1 MNKNLEIK
9 IKLEDASHIN
19 SIRNSL
25 KQYSRSVEKQID
37 VYYKVRKGRLKL
49 RIINDKEGS
58 LILYKRAEKKGKR
71 ISHYIISKT
80 KDFRELDFI
89 LSRQFEILVKVI
101 KKREIFVS
109 KNVRVHLDKVSG
121 LGNFLEIEIIYSKL
135 LNAKKQMKE
144 LINLLHLDEKK
155 FIKNSYS
162 DMLK

>member
-9 IKLEDASHIN
+9 LKLENASHIN
-19 SIRNSL
+19 SVRNSL

-37 VYYKVRKGRLKL
+37 VYYKIKKGRLKL

-58 LILYKRAEKKGKR
+58 LILYNRAENKGKR

-109 KNVRVHLDKVSG
+109 KNVRIHLDKISG

-135 LNAKKQMKE
+135 INAKKQMTD
-144 LINLLHLDEKK
+144 LINLLYLDEKK

>member
-9 IKLEDASHIN
+9 IKLEKASHIN

-25 KQYSRSVEKQID
+25 NMYSRSVEKQID
-37 VYYKVRKGRLKL
+37 IYYKVKKGRLKL

-58 LILYKRAEKKGKR
+58 LILYNRAETKGKR

-80 KDFRELDFI
+80 KDFLELDFI
-89 LSRQFEILVKVI
+89 LSRQFEILVRVI
-101 KKREIFVS
+101 KKREIFIS
-109 KNVRVHLDKVSG
+109 ENIRVHLDKVSG
-121 LGNFLEIEIIYSKL
+121 LGNFLEIEIIYGKL
-135 LNAKKQMKE
+135 INAKKQMKE
-144 LINLLHLDEKK
+144 LITLLNLDEKK